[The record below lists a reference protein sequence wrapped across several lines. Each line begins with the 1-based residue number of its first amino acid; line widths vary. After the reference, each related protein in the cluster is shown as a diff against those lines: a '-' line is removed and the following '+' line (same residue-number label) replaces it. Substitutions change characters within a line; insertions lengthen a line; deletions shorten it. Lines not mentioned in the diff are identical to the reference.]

1 MKNKSGIPIIFAL
14 ALVIGLIISIQLN
27 TSDAHDQGGLI
38 PIPIAQVDAL
48 EQQLKEVRREKE
60 AIFAEYLELE
70 QRLKEIEEKN
80 LSDDAFI
87 QSAMKELERYRM
99 AAGVLD
105 VKGPGVIITVD
116 DPIPTEE
123 NPGDGYSTIMIRY
136 DLLLALVNKLK
147 DAGAEAISINGQRI
161 IAKTEISLAGDNVNI
176 NTVPTAPPY
185 TIKAIGNPDTLE
197 GALTIRYGIV
207 ENMRNNYGLQVSI
220 AKQEEIE
227 IPRYNGV
234 LRFLYAKPV
243 ENSEEEDAQ

>member
-60 AIFAEYLELE
+60 AILAEYLELE

-105 VKGPGVIITVD
+105 VKVPGVIITVD

>member
-1 MKNKSGIPIIFAL
+1 MQNKSGIPIIFAL
-14 ALVIGLIISIQLN
+14 ALLIGLIISIQLN

-38 PIPIAQVDAL
+38 PVAQVDAL

-60 AIFAEYLELE
+60 AILAEYLELE

-123 NPGDGYSTIMIRY
+123 NPGDGYSTIMVRY

-227 IPRYNGV
+227 IQRYNGV

>member
-1 MKNKSGIPIIFAL
+1 MQNKSGIPIIFAL
-14 ALVIGLIISIQLN
+14 ALLIGLIISIQLN

-38 PIPIAQVDAL
+38 PVAQVDAL

-60 AIFAEYLELE
+60 AILAEYLELE

-87 QSAMKELERYRM
+87 QSALKELERYRM

-105 VKGPGVIITVD
+105 VNGPGVIISVD

-123 NPGDGYSTIMIRY
+123 NPGDGYSTIMVRY

-227 IPRYNGV
+227 IQRYNGV
-234 LRFLYAKPV
+234 LRFLYAKPI